1 MSTIFKFGKGKS
13 MVKITEVSAGSRAK
27 RAGILENDILVSI
40 NGREINDVLDYRFY
54 LADRKLD
61 ICVKRGD
68 EELHFNITKQE
79 YDDIGLD
86 FETPLMDKKHSCEN
100 KCIFCFIDQLP
111 KGLRKSLYF
120 KDDDSRLSFLHGNY
134 ITLTNLDDKDID
146 RIIEMHISPVNVSV
160 HTTNP
165 ELRVK
170 MMKNKRSGEVLGYL
184 KRFADAGINICAQIV
199 LCKGVNDGE
208 ELARSMRDL
217 TEYYPALQS
226 VSIVPAGKT
235 KFRENLYHLE
245 SFSKEDCREVIAQV
259 EKFADECFEKYG
271 SRLFFCAD
279 EFYIKGE
286 ISLHG
291 DEYYEGY
298 AQIENGVGML
308 TSLLTEFGFEMDN
321 IEDYLGEIKLP
332 RRVSVATGMASK
344 NQITAMCEKLS
355 DAIEGLK
362 IDVYPIVNNF
372 FGEEITVSGL
382 LTGTD
387 IYEQLKDKELYDELI
402 LPANVLRAEGDLFLC
417 GMSLE
422 ELSEKLNV
430 KIRLSGNDGAGFV
443 CAMLGIEQEG

>member
-1 MSTIFKFGKGKS
+1 
-13 MVKITEVSAGSRAK
+13 MVKITEVGRHSRSE
-27 RAGILENDILVSI
+27 RVGILENDILVSI
-40 NGREINDVLDYRFY
+40 NGRDINDVLDYRFY
-54 LADRKLD
+54 LADTKLD
-61 ICVKRGD
+61 ICVRRGAD
-68 EELHFNITKQE
+68 MLRFVINKQE

-111 KGLRKSLYF
+111 RGLRKSLYF

-170 MMKNKRSGEVLGYL
+170 MMKNKRSGEVLKYL
-184 KRFADAGINICAQIV
+184 KRFSDAGINICAQIV
-199 LCKGVNDGE
+199 LCKGINDGE
-208 ELARSMRDL
+208 ELARSMHDL

-235 KFRENLYHLE
+235 RFREKLYALD
-245 SFSKEDCREVIAQV
+245 SFMKEDCIKVIEQV
-259 EKFADECFEKYG
+259 EAFADECLEKYG

-279 EFYIKGE
+279 ELYIKAE
-286 ISLHG
+286 LPLH
-291 DEYYEGY
+291 DDDYYEGY

-321 IEDYLGEIKLP
+321 IGDYLDGIKLP
-332 RRVSVATGMASK
+332 RTISVVTGMASSD
-344 NQITAMCEKLS
+344 QIKQMCRKLETCV
-355 DAIEGLK
+355 EGLK
-362 IDVYPIVNNF
+362 INVYTIVNNF

-387 IYEQLKDKELYDELI
+387 IYDQLKDKELYDELI
-402 LPANVLRAEGDLFLC
+402 LPPNVLRAEGDLFLC
-417 GMSLE
+417 GMSLD
-422 ELSEKLNV
+422 ELSERLNV
-430 KIRLSGNDGAGFV
+430 KVRLSGNDGQGFV
-443 CAMLGIEQEG
+443 SAMLGI

>member
-1 MSTIFKFGKGKS
+1 MGER
-13 MVKITEVSAGSRAK
+13 MVKILTVDKNSKAERV
-27 RAGILENDILVSI
+27 GIQENDILISI
-40 NGREINDVLDYRFY
+40 NGREINDVLDYRFH
-54 LADRKLD
+54 LANTVIDL
-61 ICVKRGD
+61 CVKRD
-68 EELHFNITKQE
+68 TTELHFNIKKQE

-165 ELRVK
+165 ELRIK
-170 MMKNKRSGEVLGYL
+170 MMKNKRSGDVLSYL
-184 KRFADAGINICAQIV
+184 KRFADAGIHICAQIV
-199 LCKGVNDGE
+199 LCKNINDGD
-208 ELARSMRDL
+208 ELQRSMEDL
-217 TEYYPALQS
+217 IKYFPALQS

-245 SFSKEDCREVIAQV
+245 SFSKEDCIKVIYQV
-259 EKFADECFEKYG
+259 ESFADKCLEKYG
-271 SRLFFCAD
+271 SRLFFCSD

-286 ISLHG
+286 LPLHEE
-291 DEYYEGY
+291 EYYEGY

-308 TSLLTEFGFEMDN
+308 TSLLTEFGIEMN
-321 IEDYLGEIKLP
+321 YIKEYLEKYKAP
-332 RRVSVATGMASK
+332 RKISVVTGMAAK
-344 NQITAMCEKLS
+344 NQIIDMCEGLCKM
-355 DAIEGLK
+355 IEGLE
-362 IDVYPIVNNF
+362 ITVYPIINDF
-372 FGEEITVSGL
+372 FGHEITVSGL

-387 IYEQLKDKELYDELI
+387 IFNQLKDKDLFDELI
-402 LPANVLRAEGDLFLC
+402 LPPNVLRSEGDLFLC

-422 ELSEKLNV
+422 ELSQKLNINI
-430 KIRLSGNDGAGFV
+430 KLSGNDGAGFIS
-443 CAMLGIEQEG
+443 AMLGIE

>member
-1 MSTIFKFGKGKS
+1 
-13 MVKITEVSAGSRAK
+13 MVKIISVDANSRAK
-27 RAGILENDILVSI
+27 KVGICENDILVSI
-40 NGREINDVLDYRFY
+40 NGREINDVLDYRFH
-54 LADRKLD
+54 LANKNIDVCILRD
-61 ICVKRGD
+61 G
-68 EELHFNITKQE
+68 EELHFNIIKAE

-111 KGLRKSLYF
+111 KGLRKTLYF

-170 MMKNKRSGEVLGYL
+170 MMKNKRSGEVLSYL
-184 KRFADAGINICAQIV
+184 KRFADAGIHICAQIV
-199 LCKGVNDGE
+199 LCKNVNDGE
-208 ELARSMRDL
+208 ELTRSMKDL
-217 TEYYPALQS
+217 TEYFPALQS

-235 KFRENLYHLE
+235 KFRDNLYHLE
-245 SFSKEDCREVIAQV
+245 SFTKEDCREVIAQV
-259 EKFADECFEKYG
+259 ESFADECLEKYG

-286 ISLHG
+286 LPLHD

-308 TSLLTEFGFEMDN
+308 TSLLTEFG
-321 IEDYLGEIKLP
+321 IETDYIEEYLEKYKSP
-332 RRVSVATGMASK
+332 RRISVVTGMAAK
-344 NQITAMCEKLS
+344 DQIIDMCDRLCN
-355 DAIEGLK
+355 IIVGLE
-362 IDVYPIVNNF
+362 INVYPIVNDF
-372 FGEEITVSGL
+372 FGHEITVSGL
-382 LTGTD
+382 LTGKD
-387 IYEQLKDKELYDELI
+387 IYEQLKDKELLDELI
-402 LPANVLRAEGDLFLC
+402 LPPNVLRSEGDLFLC
-417 GMSLE
+417 GMSID

-443 CAMLGIEQEG
+443 SAMLGIE